1 VELSDADRDLIADS
15 LRIYLDHQGERY
27 GYLPEDEYFA
37 ECDRDG
43 ARVNGLRTR
52 LQITGV

>member
-1 VELSDADRDLIADS
+1 LIADS